1 MYLAINDVAN
11 NQFVQVWFARVR
23 VTRKH
28 SAMAAAPYFIL
39 FQVRRRQNFKIKR
52 VIEVVTVIRDL
63 VRKIRDLALQR
74 WAIVFFACRS
84 WEFVRSFVLPH
95 TFPHFECQGYT
106 WKVWI

>member
-1 MYLAINDVAN
+1 MSGIVWRRTSSGLRTPDSAID
-11 NQFVQVWFARVR
+11 
-23 VTRKH
+23 
-28 SAMAAAPYFIL
+28 SAMVAAPYFIL

-84 WEFVRSFVLPH
+84 WEFVRSFMLPQ
-95 TFPHFECQGYT
+95 TFTHFECQ
-106 WKVWI
+106 V